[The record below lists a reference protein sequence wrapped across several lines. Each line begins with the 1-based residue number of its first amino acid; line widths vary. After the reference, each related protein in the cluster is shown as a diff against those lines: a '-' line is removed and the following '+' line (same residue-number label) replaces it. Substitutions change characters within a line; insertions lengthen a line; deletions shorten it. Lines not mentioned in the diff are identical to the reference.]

1 MVRLVLLYSRKRAD
15 AREEGISDPPAVS
28 CAVPFSPEGV
38 LSENTNSF
46 VDETPAFLYTILGKK
61 EINMASCQSDSIL
74 QSFSAQAEGQ
84 RTNRLTDRQNEKSG
98 QLSWINPV
106 WDNRSPYGRRRS
118 FHIKRTKQ
126 YQEGIFTL
134 RIREN
139 SFLVFSIAGN
149 FVPCYRKTLRGIARG
164 WRGIRLLL
172 QPRRRRRILRGRILC
187 SFIYRIQ
194 AA

>member
-15 AREEGISDPPAVS
+15 AREEGISDHPAVS

-61 EINMASCQSDSIL
+61 EINMASCQSGSIL

-139 SFLVFSIAGN
+139 SFLVFLYS
-149 FVPCYRKTLRGIARG
+149 RK
-164 WRGIRLLL
+164 
-172 QPRRRRRILRGRILC
+172 LC
-187 SFIYRIQ
+187 SLLYKK

>member
-15 AREEGISDPPAVS
+15 AREEGISDHPAVS

-61 EINMASCQSDSIL
+61 EINMASCQSGSIL

-139 SFLVFSIAGN
+139 SFLVFLYS
-149 FVPCYRKTLRGIARG
+149 RK
-164 WRGIRLLL
+164 
-172 QPRRRRRILRGRILC
+172 LC
-187 SFIYRIQ
+187 SLLYKNAPRGSHCGGEEYGCFAAPPQ
-194 AA
+194 AENPAKQDSF

>member
-1 MVRLVLLYSRKRAD
+1 
-15 AREEGISDPPAVS
+15 
-28 CAVPFSPEGV
+28 
-38 LSENTNSF
+38 
-46 VDETPAFLYTILGKK
+46 
-61 EINMASCQSDSIL
+61 MASCQSGSIL

-139 SFLVFSIAGN
+139 SFLVFLYSRKLCSLLYKNAPRGSHCGGRGVPMEEAG
-149 FVPCYRKTLRGIARG
+149 
-164 WRGIRLLL
+164 
-172 QPRRRRRILRGRILC
+172 QRGRPQYGKVSLGEPCKKRGNPFLI
-187 SFIYRIQ
+187 
-194 AA
+194 